1 MLFPRGL
8 KMQPPDTLSERTGPD
23 GGRTESVYRD
33 PAAVAWVREETAAQP
48 VWWSVLLGPDKLL
61 SSFFYYKVQLE

>member
-8 KMQPPDTLSERTGPD
+8 KMQHPDTLSERMGLD
-23 GGRTESVYRD
+23 AGRTESVYRD
-33 PAAVAWVREETAAQP
+33 PATVAWVRKETAAQP
-48 VWWSVLLGPDKLL
+48 VWRSVLLSPDNLL